1 LLVFDL
7 ADQASG
13 HRLGFGAPQVLQDE
27 PDHQGQR
34 LDGHLPPNLRSYFRH
49 RNAHTF
55 GTPMAQVGFM
65 DNRHLRGSPRDKG

>member
-34 LDGHLPPNLRSYFRH
+34 LDGHLPPNLPTS
-49 RNAHTF
+49 
-55 GTPMAQVGFM
+55 
-65 DNRHLRGSPRDKG
+65 